1 MKLIESTEN
10 KITKD
15 IEVAEAVSFHY
26 SIVNNVYQQDSRV
39 LYTFVRNKPFVSL
52 LQISP
57 KNHIFLKTFNSK
69 F

>member
-39 LYTFVRNKPFVSL
+39 LYTL
-52 LQISP
+52 
-57 KNHIFLKTFNSK
+57 
-69 F
+69 

>member
-1 MKLIESTEN
+1 MKLIGSTEN

-15 IEVAEAVSFHY
+15 IEVAEAVLVHY

-39 LYTFVRNKPFVSL
+39 LYRFVPNKPFVSL

>member
-1 MKLIESTEN
+1 MKLIGSTEN

-15 IEVAEAVSFHY
+15 IEVAEALLVHY

-39 LYTFVRNKPFVSL
+39 LYTFVPNKPFVSL

>member
-1 MKLIESTEN
+1 MKLIGSTEN

-15 IEVAEAVSFHY
+15 IEVAEAVLVHY

-39 LYTFVRNKPFVSL
+39 LYTFVPNKPFVSL

-57 KNHIFLKTFNSK
+57 KNHVFLKTFNSK

>member
-26 SIVNNVYQQDSRV
+26 SIVNNNVYQQDSRV
-39 LYTFVRNKPFVSL
+39 LYTL
-52 LQISP
+52 
-57 KNHIFLKTFNSK
+57 
-69 F
+69 

>member
-1 MKLIESTEN
+1 MKLIGSTEN

-15 IEVAEAVSFHY
+15 IEVAEAVLVHY

>member
-1 MKLIESTEN
+1 MKLIGSTEN

-15 IEVAEAVSFHY
+15 TEVAEAILVHY
-26 SIVNNVYQQDSRV
+26 SIVNNVSQQDSRV
-39 LYTFVRNKPFVSL
+39 LYTFVPNKPFVSL